1 MNNNFGTIEQKFAF
15 ISRRIFLSVFVFG
28 ILSWATSEVTLF
40 LKSEWIGLVIIF
52 RMLFLLGALALA
64 ISWITPGLLI
74 FSGNPKLVHAWLR
87 GINPLIIPK
96 MPWEE
101 LSNSERLFVIINAI
115 ALTGAALFA
124 IVGFTLYYIQ
134 G

>member
-101 LSNSERLFVIINAI
+101 LSNSERLFVTINAI

>member
-1 MNNNFGTIEQKFAF
+1 
-15 ISRRIFLSVFVFG
+15 
-28 ILSWATSEVTLF
+28 
-40 LKSEWIGLVIIF
+40 
-52 RMLFLLGALALA
+52 MLFLLGALALA